1 MDKTIRA
8 GQVLAC
14 ADPSMRQV
22 YAILLCLAV
31 MSLAAHSQEKD
42 RKAPLAPEAR
52 ERVRNAVEAVGLIS
66 VRDPADGQLRPRGS
80 AVVVRQDGIVV
91 TNYHVVTQE
100 KPERFYENLW
110 LTLANQRYRLEMVKS
125 DPAHDLVL
133 MRMTG
138 DAAAMAAVKS
148 IELANGSKLE
158 LLDDLVII
166 GFPEKGGTSPTLSPG
181 VVEGI
186 DTIDGWIK
194 TDARLIHGNS
204 GGAAV
209 NAEGKLVGVSTKVEV
224 DRVPLD
230 KAGTGVPLGAIGFLR
245 SAQFVASMLADVPPG
260 EQPRASVESTAPTR
274 AVSVPAAPAAS
285 GPVFVTGV
293 VRSAADGKPIAGAR
307 VGLLPTGQ
315 ELAASNLITWGGT
328 NADGQ
333 FKLEKRVQ
341 PGRYSL
347 RAKVIGDNSFNS
359 YSADV
364 EIRADGQPLVIEL
377 RPTRGQ

>member
-1 MDKTIRA
+1 
-8 GQVLAC
+8 
-14 ADPSMRQV
+14 
-22 YAILLCLAV
+22 
-31 MSLAAHSQEKD
+31 MSSAAHGQERD

-52 ERVRNAVEAVGLIS
+52 ERVSNAVEAVGLIS

-80 AVVVRQDGIVV
+80 GVVVRQDGIVV

-100 KPERFYENLW
+100 KPERVYEDLW
-110 LTLANQRYRLEMVKS
+110 FTLANQRYRLQVLKF
-125 DPAHDLVL
+125 DRTHDLVL

-138 DAAAMAAVKS
+138 DAAAMAAVKWV
-148 IELANGSKLE
+148 ELANGSKLE

-186 DTIDGWIK
+186 DKVNGWIK

-209 NAEGKLVGVSTKVEV
+209 NIEGKLVGISTKVEV
-224 DRVPLD
+224 DRVAVD
-230 KAGTGVPLGAIGFLR
+230 KAGSSVPIGAIGFLR
-245 SAQFVASMLADVPPG
+245 SAQLVASMLADVPAG
-260 EQPRASVESTAPTR
+260 EESKASPEPTAPPRT
-274 AVSVPAAPAAS
+274 AAVPAPGSAS
-285 GPVFVTGV
+285 GPVLVTGV
-293 VRSAADGKPIAGAR
+293 VKSAADGKPIAGAR
-307 VGLLPTGQ
+307 VGLLPAGQ

-347 RAKVIGDNSFNS
+347 RAKVIGDDSFNA
-359 YSADV
+359 YSAEV
-364 EIRADGQPLVIEL
+364 QIRADGQPLVIEL
-377 RPTRGQ
+377 QPARGQ

>member
-1 MDKTIRA
+1 MSPAAR
-8 GQVLAC
+8 GQE
-14 ADPSMRQV
+14 R
-22 YAILLCLAV
+22 
-31 MSLAAHSQEKD
+31 D

-52 ERVRNAVEAVGLIS
+52 ERVRNAVAAVGLIS

-80 AVVVRQDGIVV
+80 GVVVRQDGIVV

-100 KPERFYENLW
+100 KPERVYEDLW
-110 LTLANQRYRLEMVKS
+110 FTLANQRYRLQVLKF
-125 DPAHDLVL
+125 DKTHDLVL

-138 DAAAMAAVKS
+138 DAAALAAVKS

-186 DTIDGWIK
+186 DKVNGWIK

-209 NAEGKLVGVSTKVEV
+209 NVEGRLVGVSTKVEV
-224 DRVPLD
+224 DRVPVD
-230 KAGTGVPLGAIGFLR
+230 KAGTSVPIGAIGFLR
-245 SAQFVASMLADVPPG
+245 SAQLVASMLADVPVG
-260 EQPRASVESTAPTR
+260 EESKASVEST
-274 AVSVPAAPAAS
+274 VPRTVAAPAPAAAS
-285 GPVFVTGV
+285 GPVLVTGV

-307 VGLLPTGQ
+307 VGLLPAGQ

-347 RAKVIGDNSFNS
+347 RAKVIGDDSFNP
-359 YSADV
+359 YSAEV
-364 EIRADGQPLVIEL
+364 QIRADGQPLVIEL
-377 RPTRGQ
+377 QPARGQ